1 MLQNRLEKGARRPY
15 LHAGGTQHTP
25 PVPVQAEHKG
35 IGQAVQRRRQDV
47 QQGQGEGGIL
57 RVEGIMEPVGQKKVG
72 RRHRGR
78 GRRRVHLF
86 KKKRRE
92 KSFKKKKRSFRDE
105 QPREGFKG
113 VKRRRRGRKGEFGVG
128 EGGLIDGATRRGRE
142 RGRGQVS
149 DRVRDRVR
157 SRGNESGAG
166 EGWGRG
172 GGGRL
177 GEAGGGGEEGRAGFI
192 SAFKRP
198 LGSARWPG

>member
-86 KKKRRE
+86 KKKKGE
-92 KSFKKKKRSFRDE
+92 KKALKKKKEASGMSNRGKGSKESRDDD
-105 QPREGFKG
+105 
-113 VKRRRRGRKGEFGVG
+113 GE
-128 EGGLIDGATRRGRE
+128 E
-142 RGRGQVS
+142 RGS
-149 DRVRDRVR
+149 L
-157 SRGNESGAG
+157 
-166 EGWGRG
+166 GWGRG
-172 GGGRL
+172 V
-177 GEAGGGGEEGRAGFI
+177 
-192 SAFKRP
+192 
-198 LGSARWPG
+198 